1 MTAIT
6 AVASRRTL
14 SAGTLLAVGGGVL
27 LYQMTSLVLG
37 PAGSRQLHVSLTI
50 PAIEVNEP
58 SLSLASG
65 VNLVL
70 GSLTAPASA
79 PVSGRPTAEHRAP
92 SRPASHRPTEPVAP
106 KPTPLV
112 KIPTVLSLPPVV
124 SPERSPDEQVGAQN
138 QHDGN

>member
-14 SAGTLLAVGGGVL
+14 SAGTLLALGGGLV
-27 LYQMTSLVLG
+27 LYQMTSLALG

-58 SLSLASG
+58 SPSLASG

-70 GSLTAPASA
+70 GSLTEPASA
-79 PVSGRPTAEHRAP
+79 RGFVRPAAEHRPP
-92 SRPASHRPTEPVAP
+92 SRPAAHRSAAPVAP
-106 KPTPLV
+106 KPTAVV
-112 KIPTVLSLPPVV
+112 KIPTVVPPLPVG
-124 SPERSPDEQVGAQN
+124 SPASSPDEQIGAQN
-138 QHDGN
+138 QHDGD